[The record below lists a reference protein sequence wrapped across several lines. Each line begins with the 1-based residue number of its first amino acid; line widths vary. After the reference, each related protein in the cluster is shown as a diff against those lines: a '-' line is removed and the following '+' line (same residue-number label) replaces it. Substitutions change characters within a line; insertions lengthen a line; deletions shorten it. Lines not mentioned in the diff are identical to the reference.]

1 MSMYRQLWLAIIVS
15 MLLALCGSLLASMFS
30 ARGYLESQLS
40 IKNTD
45 NATALALSLSQ
56 GSPDPVSAELT
67 VSALFD
73 SGHYELIRIND
84 PNGKIMVERAA
95 PVRNLDVPA
104 WFARLL
110 PIRAMP
116 GDAQISA
123 GWQQF
128 GTVTL
133 ISHSRFAYRALW
145 NSVLQML
152 LALSLACTFA
162 GYLGS
167 LILRRLR
174 APLIAVI
181 DQATAITERRFVT
194 IEEPRVPELR
204 QLASAMNATVRRLKS
219 MFAEEAAR
227 LDGVRREANC
237 DALTGLA
244 NRSHFMACLRQSL
257 DAEEIADGTLILIR
271 LSQLK
276 ETNARLG
283 RAATDEF
290 VQRVAN
296 AMRQW
301 LEPCTDGVIAR
312 LNGGDF
318 AAALPGVH
326 NGTALAAS
334 LLTDLGALATVYGI
348 SETSIA
354 IGHGR
359 FLHGMDMGSLMAR
372 VDLALASAELRGVNG
387 VAEAPLA
394 SDGDAP
400 RSADEW
406 KGLIQQALSKRWVR
420 LVSFPVMAFAGNR
433 MHRES
438 PLRLMFAENGEW
450 LPAGHFLPFAERLQ
464 LMPELDLAALSLALD
479 ELDRHPA
486 TSDLAINVSAASIG
500 NAAFCASLVT
510 RLQASPQSAAR
521 LWLEVAES
529 GAINRLTEFRA
540 LCVAVQPFGCRV
552 GLEHFGHHLN
562 QISQWHDLG
571 LDYIKVDTSFVRDID
586 GNPGNQAY
594 LKGLAGIAHGMGLLV
609 IAEGVAS
616 ENEMN
621 TLKIIGFD
629 GATGPAIVEP
639 GAQ

>member
-1 MSMYRQLWLAIIVS
+1 MSMYRQLWLAIIIS
-15 MLLALCGSLLASMFS
+15 MLLALCGSLLASMLS

-56 GSPDPVSAELT
+56 SNPDPVSVELT

-84 PNGKIMVERAA
+84 PNGKVMVERAA
-95 PVRNLDVPA
+95 PAAHLDVPA
-104 WFARLL
+104 WFARFL
-110 PIRAMP
+110 PIRATP
-116 GDAQISA
+116 GEAQIST
-123 GWQQF
+123 GWKQF

-145 NSVLQML
+145 NSALQML

-174 APLIAVI
+174 APLNAVI

-204 QLASAMNATVRRLKS
+204 QLASAMNTTVSRLKA

-227 LDGVRREANC
+227 LDNVRREANC
-237 DALTGLA
+237 DALTGFA
-244 NRSHFMACLRQSL
+244 NREHFLARLREML
-257 DAEEIADGTLILIR
+257 DAEEVAEGTLILIR
-271 LSQLK
+271 LSRLK
-276 ETNARLG
+276 EMNAHLG

-296 AMRQW
+296 TLR
-301 LEPCTDGVIAR
+301 ETFDPCSDGVIAR

-318 AAALPGVH
+318 AAALPGVE
-326 NGTALAAS
+326 NGTALANR
-334 LLTDLGALATVYGI
+334 LLTDLGAVATAYGI
-348 SETSIA
+348 TETSIA

-359 FLHGMDMGSLMAR
+359 FLHGMDTGSLMAR
-372 VDLALASAELRGVNG
+372 IDQALASAEVRGVNG
-387 VAEAPLA
+387 IAEAALA
-394 SDGDAP
+394 SDSEAP
-400 RSADEW
+400 RSAEAW
-406 KGLIQQALSKRWVR
+406 KGLIRQALDKHWVR
-420 LVSFPVMAFAGNR
+420 LVSFPVVAFAGKI
-433 MHRES
+433 MHREA

-464 LMPELDLAALSLALD
+464 LMPELDLAALALALD
-479 ELDRHPA
+479 ELDRHPEA
-486 TSDLAINVSAASIG
+486 GDLAINLSAASIG
-500 NAAFCASLVT
+500 NTAFCASLIAQ
-510 RLQASPQSAAR
+510 LQASPRSAAR

-529 GAINRLTEFRA
+529 GAINRLAEFRT
-540 LCVAVQPFGCRV
+540 LCLAIQPTGCRV

-562 QISQWHDLG
+562 QVSQWHDLG
-571 LDYIKVDTSFVRDID
+571 LDYLKIDASFVRDVD
-586 GNPGNQAY
+586 HNPGNLAY

-609 IAEGVAS
+609 VAEGVTS

-621 TLKIIGFD
+621 ALKVIGFD
-629 GATGPAIVEP
+629 GATGPAVVEP
-639 GAQ
+639 SA

>member
-1 MSMYRQLWLAIIVS
+1 MTMYRQLWLAIVAS
-15 MLLALCGSLLASMFS
+15 MLLALGGSLLASMLS

-56 GSPDPVSAELT
+56 SNPDPVSAELT

-84 PNGKIMVERAA
+84 PNGKVMVERTA
-95 PVRNLDVPA
+95 PVANIDVPA
-104 WFARLL
+104 WFARFL
-110 PIRAMP
+110 PIRATP
-116 GDAQISA
+116 GEAQIST
-123 GWQQF
+123 GWKQF

-133 ISHSRFAYRALW
+133 ISHSRFAYHALW
-145 NSVLQML
+145 NSALQML

-174 APLIAVI
+174 APLNAVI

-204 QLASAMNATVRRLKS
+204 QLASAMNTTVSRLKT

-227 LDGVRREANC
+227 LDSVRREANC
-237 DALTGLA
+237 DSLTGLD
-244 NRSHFMACLRQSL
+244 NRDHFLARLRQML
-257 DAEEIADGTLILIR
+257 DTEEVADGTLILIR
-271 LSQLK
+271 LSRLK
-276 ETNARLG
+276 ETNALLG

-290 VQRVAN
+290 VQRIAHVLDQSLA
-296 AMRQW
+296 QYPDSV
-301 LEPCTDGVIAR
+301 LAR

-318 AAALPGVH
+318 AAALPGM
-326 NGTALAAS
+326 NDGTHLTERLLA
-334 LLTDLGALATVYGI
+334 DLGAVTATYGI
-348 SETSIA
+348 TETAIA
-354 IGHGR
+354 IGYGR
-359 FLHGMDMGSLMAR
+359 FLHGMGIGGLMAR
-372 VDLALASAELRGVNG
+372 IDLALANAELRGVN
-387 VAEAPLA
+387 AIANAPLA
-394 SDGDAP
+394 SDSEAP

-406 KGLIQQALSKRWVR
+406 RGLIQQALDKHWVR
-420 LVSFPVMAFAGNR
+420 LVSFPVAAFAGHL
-433 MHRES
+433 MHREA
-438 PLRLMFAENGEW
+438 PLRLMFTENGEW

-464 LMPELDLAALSLALD
+464 LMPDLDLAALSLALE
-479 ELDRHPA
+479 ELDRQPA
-486 TSDLAINVSAASIG
+486 TSNLAINLSAASIG
-500 NAAFCASLVT
+500 NTAFCEALIA
-510 RLQASPQSAAR
+510 RLQSSPQSAAR

-529 GAINRLTEFRA
+529 GAINRLAEFRA
-540 LCVAVQPFGCRV
+540 LCLAIQPTGCRV

-571 LDYIKVDTSFVRDID
+571 LDYIKVDPSFVRNVDA
-586 GNPGNQAY
+586 NPGNQAY
-594 LKGLAGIAHGMGLLV
+594 LKGLASIAHGMGLLV

-621 TLKIIGFD
+621 ALKAIGFD
-629 GATGPAIVEP
+629 GATGPAVIEP
-639 GAQ
+639 NA